1 MIGLIYIIMDYCCFG
16 KPTQKEKKLIHKIKE
31 DVLALTQEELEHL
44 RNYLLAPRDRYLNC
58 C

>member
-1 MIGLIYIIMDYCCFG
+1 MDYCCFG
-16 KPTQKEKKLIHKIKE
+16 KPTQKEKKVIHKIEE
-31 DVLALTQEELEHL
+31 DVLALTQEELDHL